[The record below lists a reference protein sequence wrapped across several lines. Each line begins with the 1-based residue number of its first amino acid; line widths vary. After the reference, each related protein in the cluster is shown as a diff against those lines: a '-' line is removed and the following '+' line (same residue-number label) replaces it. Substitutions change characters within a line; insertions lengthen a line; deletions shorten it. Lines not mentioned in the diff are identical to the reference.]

1 MRVVIR
7 KLSKPACTY
16 YPISDVHWPEHDRQM
31 LDAWRDA
38 VMADPEAVV
47 TLGGDMFDFARGTYR
62 KHVESYTGDDN
73 SQDPIDEM
81 AYLWV
86 EQFADY
92 LRPISEKI
100 VGCIVG
106 NHFWRFKTGRVSDQ
120 ELALRLGCGDA
131 FCGALG
137 LIRLDLPWV
146 ACHTS
151 ITIAVHHDAGK
162 RGGTEGA
169 DLNAFIHWS
178 RACRANVYAAGHT
191 HEQWVRPGRAQILIH
206 HDDKKLGDAKLV
218 FVRSGAFSK
227 SYGEEVENPEAPYS
241 VGYPEAKMMAP
252 AGFGIV
258 SVGISLNSQGRPQY
272 DLRHRML

>member
-7 KLSKPACTY
+7 RLARPTCTY
-16 YPISDVHWPEHDRQM
+16 YPISDVHWPKHDTKM
-31 LDAWRDA
+31 LDTWLEA
-38 VMADPEAVV
+38 VKADPTAVV
-47 TLGGDMFDFARGTYR
+47 TLGGDLFDFARGTYR
-62 KHVESYTGDDN
+62 QHAESFTADDN

-81 AYLWV
+81 AHLWV
-86 EQFADY
+86 EQFAAY
-92 LRPISEKI
+92 LRPIAKKV
-100 VGCIVG
+100 VGCVVG

-120 ELALRLGCGDA
+120 ELALKLGCGDA
-131 FCGALG
+131 FCGAFG
-137 LIRLDLPWV
+137 LIRLDIPKGGQ
-146 ACHTS
+146 HTS
-151 ITIAVHHDAGK
+151 ITLALHHDAGR

-206 HDDKKLGDAKLV
+206 HDDRKLGDAKLV
-218 FVRSGAFSK
+218 FVRSGAFAK
-227 SYGEEVENPEAPYS
+227 SYGATVDNPEAPYAAD
-241 VGYPEAKMMAP
+241 YPEAKMLPP

-258 SVGISLNSQGRPQY
+258 SVGISLNAQGRPQY